1 MDQKKLAQETDHSL
15 AENLV
20 KHQSASKKE
29 NEMQLES
36 SGFKQHATNPTDFIS
51 MKPELQVIIS
61 KREMLERK
69 LSSTT

>member
-36 SGFKQHATNPTDFIS
+36 SGFKQHATNPTDFI
-51 MKPELQVIIS
+51 
-61 KREMLERK
+61 
-69 LSSTT
+69 